1 MKKLDLD
8 ALGMFVAVADAGS
21 FVAGAQAVNRSPSA
35 ISMQIKGL
43 EMLLGKM
50 LFIRDTRN
58 LQLTAEGHTLL
69 VYARQMLDLRDEAF
83 AELTRP
89 AVTGRVR
96 IGVPDDYASS
106 LLPPVLRKFSVT
118 YPRVEIQVVGRPSP
132 HIAHMV
138 KSNEVDLA
146 VITRTKGCPGLLLR
160 MEPLVWA
167 GSALNRLIWKER
179 PLPIAVFGE
188 GSTARAHA
196 LKALQQAKIPY
207 RMSYESP
214 AVQGLISM
222 VDAGLAIAPLAQC
235 GVPAHLLQ
243 LGAAEGL
250 PPLQPVEVVLS
261 RGTQSK
267 RPPCDY
273 FAELLIQELS
283 KT

>member
-8 ALGMFVAVADAGS
+8 ALAMLVAAVDAGS
-21 FVAGAQAVNRSPSA
+21 FVAGAAAVHRSPSA
-35 ISMQIKGL
+35 VSMQIKGL
-43 EMLLGKM
+43 ESLLGKP
-50 LFIRDTRN
+50 LFVRDTRN
-58 LQLTAEGHTLL
+58 LALTPAGHTLL
-69 VYARQMLDLRDEAF
+69 GYARQMLALREEAW

-89 AVTGRVR
+89 ELTGRVS

-106 LLPPVLRKFSVT
+106 LLPPVLRKFSAT
-118 YPRVEIQVVGRPSP
+118 YPRVEIQVVGRPS
-132 HIAHMV
+132 HEIARMV
-138 KSNEVDLA
+138 KDGLVDLA
-146 VITRTKGCPGLLLR
+146 CITRTKGCPGTLLR

-167 GSALNRLIWKER
+167 GSSINKSIWKER
-179 PLPIAVFGE
+179 PLPLAVFGE

-214 AVQGLISM
+214 AVQGLVSM
-222 VDAGLAIAPLAQC
+222 VDAGLAVAPLAKC
-235 GVPAHLLQ
+235 GMPAHLLQ

-261 RGTQSK
+261 RSGKSR

-273 FAELLIQELS
+273 FAELLVDALRN
-283 KT
+283 